1 MVKICGRIKL
11 KDKIISSYVFEVEED
26 FEISEF
32 EHYVADIC
40 YNLDIPNP
48 ITLVKHIKN
57 FMLYNHTIYKK
68 EDFVEKIFFDR
79 LELQNE
85 A

>member
-1 MVKICGRIKL
+1 MVKICGRIKN
-11 KDKIISSYVFEVEED
+11 KSKIISTYVFELDED
-26 FEISEF
+26 FQISEF

-57 FMLYNHTIYKK
+57 FMLFNNTIYKK
-68 EDFVEKIFFDR
+68 EDFVEKVFFDK